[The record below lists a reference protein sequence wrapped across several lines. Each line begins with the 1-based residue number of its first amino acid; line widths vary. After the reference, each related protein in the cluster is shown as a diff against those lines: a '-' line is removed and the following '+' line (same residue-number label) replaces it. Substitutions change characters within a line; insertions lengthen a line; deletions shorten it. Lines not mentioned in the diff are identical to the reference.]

1 MTVLVLAHSASGLN
15 FGRSE
20 NDIDEG
26 NKLKYMT
33 NPVFFNASLKDDA
46 WLWSVFQ

>member
-1 MTVLVLAHSASGLN
+1 MSSTFISGSVTVLVLAHSVSGLN

-26 NKLKYMT
+26 KKKRNKK
-33 NPVFFNASLKDDA
+33 
-46 WLWSVFQ
+46 